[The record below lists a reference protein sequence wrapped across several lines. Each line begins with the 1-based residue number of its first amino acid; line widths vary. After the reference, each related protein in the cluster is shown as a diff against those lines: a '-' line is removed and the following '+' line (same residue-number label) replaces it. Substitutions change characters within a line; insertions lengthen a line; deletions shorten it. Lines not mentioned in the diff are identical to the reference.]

1 MVNLFQRQKHDNR
14 GVEGEDHEQQ
24 PANERTRL
32 LPRENDGYLSPDDP
46 AVCAQFFSSVKPC
59 LTQHRSRP
67 TTSGASEPYGAS
79 PRPSSPSASS
89 GGHSS

>member
-1 MVNLFQRQKHDNR
+1 MFNLFQRQKHDNR

-46 AVCAQFFSSVKPC
+46 AVCTQSVFFFRQAMFNAV
-59 LTQHRSRP
+59 
-67 TTSGASEPYGAS
+67 
-79 PRPSSPSASS
+79 
-89 GGHSS
+89 